1 MGGESG
7 SCVCTGHQCHCRSS
21 SRAQLLQRVPMG
33 SWGCPCCATKAP
45 ARAPLGLQEVS
56 PAPGGLPRAG
66 IPHGSSKRQSSPG
79 RAAQRTPKERVL
91 FTSLALCVGRM
102 VRVVFFLHFCCHF
115 LGLGSSQ
122 VAQAGAE
129 HSWHRAGHA
138 ASPASQE
145 FGSQRQELS
154 HVLHVPGICPPALLD
169 PRELTQPCCS

>member
-66 IPHGSSKRQSSPG
+66 IPHGPSKRQSSPG
-79 RAAQRTPKERVL
+79 RAAQQTPKERVL

-102 VRVVFFLHFCCHF
+102 VRVGFFCISAAISWGWEAAKWPRLV
-115 LGLGSSQ
+115 LST
-122 VAQAGAE
+122 AGTE
-129 HSWHRAGHA
+129 QDTL
-138 ASPASQE
+138 PA
-145 FGSQRQELS
+145 R
-154 HVLHVPGICPPALLD
+154 LLRSLA
-169 PRELTQPCCS
+169 PKGRN